1 MRRSIITLV
10 TLSLGVS
17 AAEAQRADREPTV
30 SGRTPQPVGIPVRF
44 RLDRERLVTLVVED
58 AEGDR
63 VRNPISEAR
72 LPGGE
77 NVVWWDG
84 YDDGEWDQRHDLV
97 RRRVP
102 AGTYRVRGL
111 AHDGI
116 RMRYEFPV
124 YSPGTPPWKTRD
136 GSGGWLADH
145 SPPADVLFLPE
156 GGPPQVR
163 GRSRLLVCSTSGESG
178 EEFVWLD
185 EDGRRLYGTNDG
197 FWGGTHLARDSGP
210 KAVEVTMPTSSS
222 RASGTMTTTRW
233 RSGRSGSPAGSNR
246 S

>member
-1 MRRSIITLV
+1 MRRASIAIV
-10 TLSLGVS
+10 ALSLGILPVG
-17 AAEAQRADREPTV
+17 AQEADREPAV
-30 SGRTPQPVGIPVRF
+30 RVRTTHPAGIPVRF
-44 RLDRERLVTLVVED
+44 RLDRESLVTLVVE
-58 AEGDR
+58 AAGGDR
-63 VRNPISEAR
+63 VRNLVSEAR

-84 YDDGEWDQRHDLV
+84 YDDGEWDPGHDLV

-145 SPPADVLFLPE
+145 SPPADVLWLPE

-163 GRSRLLVCSTSGESG
+163 GGPRLLVCSTSGESG

-185 EDGRRLYGTNDG
+185 EGGRRLFGTNDG
-197 FWGGTHLARDSGP
+197 FWGGTHLGP
-210 KAVEVTMPTSSS
+210 RLGAES
-222 RASGTMTTTRW
+222 RR
-233 RSGRSGSPAGSNR
+233 GRGCLRLHIGRAGPGQ
-246 S
+246 